1 MCGIVGYVGHR
12 EAGSVVVEGL
22 SRLEY
27 RGYDSAGVAVHR
39 SPGRVEVVR
48 SLGATAE
55 LVREAAAAEFDFGG
69 RVAIGHTRWATH
81 GAPSVRNAHP
91 HLSHNGR
98 VALVHNGIIENHA
111 ELRREMEAAGADPAW
126 WLSDTDTETL
136 AHWVEHCRPRGGGLF
151 EAVTAALPSVVGA
164 YAILVLDAETGEM
177 VAARRSSPL
186 AIGIGD
192 FEVLVAS
199 DAIPIVEHVRDITY
213 LSDGDVA
220 RIVPRSPGELP
231 QVEIFNLE
239 EVGPVERP
247 AVRVELQV
255 EELGRGGHETH
266 MMKEIHEQPDTV
278 RDCLRGRLH
287 MGGGDVVLGGLELAW
302 PGLLRARRIHIVAC
316 GTSWHA
322 GLIGRHLIEGL
333 ARVPCEVDYA
343 SEFRYRD
350 PLIGPDDVVLAI
362 SQSGET
368 ADTRAALE
376 LAREKGAGLVGVVNV
391 AGSSISRL
399 AGCGIYTRSGVEVGV
414 ASTKAFTGQV
424 TALALIALGMARA
437 LGTLDRDALEELK
450 AELDTI
456 PDKIAEVL
464 TDLGPT
470 LAAADAHTE
479 ARDWLFLGR
488 GVSFPV
494 ALEGSLKLKEISY
507 AHAEGYPAGE
517 MKHGPIALVE
527 PACPTVFVLPSDRHY
542 EKSLSN
548 LQEVLA
554 RSGPVVAVVTRGN
567 QELPPGVEHVIE
579 VPPTHELF
587 SPLLTVVPLQVLAHR
602 VASNRGCNVDR
613 PRNLAKSVTVE

>member
-12 EAGSVVVEGL
+12 EAGRVVIDGL

-27 RGYDSAGVAVHR
+27 RGYDSAGVALHR
-39 SPGRVEVVR
+39 GPGRVEVIR
-48 SLGATAE
+48 TLGATAE
-55 LVREAAAAEFDFGG
+55 LSAQVASDGFELAG
-69 RVAIGHTRWATH
+69 RVAVGHTRWATH

-91 HLSHNGR
+91 HLSWGGR

-111 ELRREMEAAGADPAW
+111 ELRREMEAEGADPAW

-136 AHWVEHCRPRGGGLF
+136 AHWIERCWPAGGSLLD
-151 EAVTAALPSVVGA
+151 AVRSALRDVVGA
-164 YAILVLDAETGEM
+164 YAVLALDAATGEV

-186 AIGIGD
+186 AIGVGD
-192 FEVLVAS
+192 FEVLIAS

-213 LSDGDVA
+213 LSDGDIA
-220 RIVPRSPGELP
+220 RVVPRGEGEVP
-231 QVEIFNLE
+231 IVELFNLE
-239 EVGPVERP
+239 EDGPVERP
-247 AVRVELQV
+247 QVRVELRA
-255 EELGRGGHETH
+255 EELGRGGHETF

-278 RDCLRGRLH
+278 RDCLRGRLAQGAGH
-287 MGGGDVVLGGLELAW
+287 IVLGGLEAAW

-322 GLIGRHLIEGL
+322 GLIGKHLIEGL

-350 PLIGPDDVVLAI
+350 PIIGPDDVVLAI

-376 LAREKGAGLVGVVNV
+376 LARVKGARLVGIVNV
-391 AGSSISRL
+391 VGSSISRL

-424 TALALIALGMARA
+424 AALSLLALGMARA
-437 LGTLDRDALEELK
+437 LGTLDGDTLEELE
-450 AELDTI
+450 AELAAV
-456 PDKIAEVL
+456 PNKIADVL
-464 TDLGPT
+464 SDLGPA
-470 LAAADAHTE
+470 LAAADAHSE

-494 ALEGSLKLKEISY
+494 ALEGALKLKEISY

-527 PACPTVFVLPSDRHY
+527 PACPTVFVLPSDGHY
-542 EKSLSN
+542 EKTLSN
-548 LQEVLA
+548 LHEVLA

-567 QELPPGVEHVIE
+567 RELPPGVGHIIE
-579 VPPTHELF
+579 VPPTHELL

>member
-1 MCGIVGYVGHR
+1 VGHR
-12 EAGSVVVEGL
+12 EAGRVVIDGL

-27 RGYDSAGVAVHR
+27 RGYDSAGLAIHR
-39 SPGRVEVVR
+39 IPGRVEVVR

-55 LVREAAAAEFDFGG
+55 LSREASEAGFELEG

-91 HLSHNGR
+91 HLSHDGR
-98 VALVHNGIIENHA
+98 IALVHNGIIENHA
-111 ELRREMEAAGADPAW
+111 ELRREMEAAGADPSW

-136 AHWVEHCRPRGGGLF
+136 AHWIGHCRARGGGLF
-151 EAVTAALPSVVGA
+151 EAVTAALQDVVGA
-164 YAILVLDAETGEM
+164 YAILALDAETGEM

-186 AIGIGD
+186 AIGVGD

-220 RIVPRSPGELP
+220 RIIPRGPGELP
-231 QVEIFNLE
+231 QVEIFNLG

-255 EELGRGGHETH
+255 EELGRGGHETY

-287 MGGGDVVLGGLELAW
+287 MGGDDVVLGGLELAW
-302 PGLLRARRIHIVAC
+302 PSLLRARRIHIVAC

-333 ARVPCEVDYA
+333 TRVPCEVDYA

-350 PLIGPDDVVLAI
+350 PIVGPDDVVLAI

-456 PDKIAEVL
+456 PSKIAEVL
-464 TDLGPT
+464 SDLGPT

-488 GVSFPV
+488 GISFPV

-527 PACPTVFVLPSDRHY
+527 PACPTVFVLPSDAHY

-567 QELPPGVEHVIE
+567 QELPPGVGHVIE